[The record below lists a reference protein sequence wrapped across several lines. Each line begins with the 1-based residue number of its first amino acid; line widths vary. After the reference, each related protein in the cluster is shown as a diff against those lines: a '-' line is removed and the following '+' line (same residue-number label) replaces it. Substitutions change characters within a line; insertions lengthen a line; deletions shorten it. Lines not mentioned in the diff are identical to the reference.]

1 MPRATNLARGRAACM
16 LAAVTD
22 GDGKGVPSRATG
34 CAVEAWPSHCGDGVK
49 VWVALLSSGLLF
61 VDPRHVLAHSMH
73 FKKLTPKLAVPTRQG
88 LAQPERLPQA
98 PRKSPLSFCMW
109 QDTF

>member
-34 CAVEAWPSHCGDGVK
+34 CAVEAWPSFTVEM
-49 VWVALLSSGLLF
+49 V
-61 VDPRHVLAHSMH
+61 
-73 FKKLTPKLAVPTRQG
+73 
-88 LAQPERLPQA
+88 
-98 PRKSPLSFCMW
+98 
-109 QDTF
+109 